1 MLLCHTYV
9 QSVEL
14 ADLYGFPP
22 GNVYV
27 RSCTQTMQAR
37 NMLCVLVSYVR
48 TVSRACRFIRLPPG
62 QRVCQVMHTDHAGQE
77 HVVCLPCWWKD
88 KKQRCSNNISAVWAR
103 QQEAPN
109 LSKPE
114 IITSIATPSVNDYLV
129 GYFIGFGAEFTT
141 AADFSYRVSTGSVLQ
156 KVSLFFYLTLGFSHP
171 CVRCLQCCLYPT

>member
-1 MLLCHTYV
+1 MSGHAHRPCRPGACCVYSYHTYA
-9 QSVEL
+9 QSVVEL

-27 RSCTQTMQAR
+27 RKC
-37 NMLCVLVSYVR
+37 
-48 TVSRACRFIRLPPG
+48 IPG
-62 QRVCQVMHTDHAGQE
+62 TDHAGQE

-156 KVSLFFYLTLGFSHP
+156 KVSLLFLLFYCRFFLSVGL
-171 CVRCLQCCLYPT
+171 CCM